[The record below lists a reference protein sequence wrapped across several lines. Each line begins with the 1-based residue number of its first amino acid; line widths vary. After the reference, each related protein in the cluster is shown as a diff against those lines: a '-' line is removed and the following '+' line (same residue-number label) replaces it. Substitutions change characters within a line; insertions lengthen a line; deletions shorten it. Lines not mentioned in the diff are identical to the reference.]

1 MLDLAVATNIKE
13 VLSEPIVPFAI
24 LLLVILIV
32 PILFEKFKLPGL
44 IGLLIAGVL
53 LGPFGLKL
61 LNTELP
67 VMKLLSDIGLLYLM
81 FVAGLEVDIQQ
92 FKKQK
97 HRSMGFGFLTFAVPL
112 VAGILL
118 GRVFGM
124 GWNASVLVGSLLASH
139 TLLAY
144 PIISRLGVV
153 NNESVIVTIGAT
165 IFTDIGSLL
174 VLAVCIAIHAGE
186 FSIVNF
192 VGLILALVIYT
203 AAVLFGFDW
212 LGREFFKRT
221 GSEEG
226 NQFLFVLLVVFLAS
240 IGAQLIGV
248 EKIIGA
254 FLAGLAVNEVV
265 GEGAVKEKVVF
276 VGSVLFIPIFFV
288 DLGLLIDVQAFLKSV
303 LSFALP
309 ASIVIALLGS
319 KFLAAFFSKLIYRYT
334 NQEMLT
340 MWSLSIPQVG
350 ATLAAALVAYRAEL
364 IGEDVLNSVIVLML
378 VTASLGP
385 IITSRVAV
393 GLPTSGEK
401 IDDEL
406 LPKTSWNSPLLN
418 QLFTVVVPVYN
429 PQTERYLIEMAS
441 LFAKGHSGKI
451 IPLSIIAPQASNMD
465 TPHLENAFIKSEQ
478 LLEKAKILGDELA
491 VNSQPLSRIDDSVA
505 QGIVRAAREQKANLI
520 VMGWGRRA
528 GFQARLF
535 GNVIDT
541 VLWDAHC
548 PVAICRL
555 LTEPGHIKRVLVPV
569 EKLGGETAHL
579 LEFTEALGNS
589 GLSITLLHFC
599 DRATSEKGMVWIQS
613 QLSTL
618 VERERSAN
626 VAKVDIE
633 VRRGSDTVRDILVAS
648 QSADLVVLR
657 ANRYRTSAGLT
668 VSNMTNQLLNRLTC
682 SVVMLGEP
690 PKSRGTY

>member
-1 MLDLAVATNIKE
+1 MLALAVATNITE
-13 VLSEPIVPFAI
+13 VLSEPIVPFAV
-24 LLLVILIV
+24 LLLVILSV
-32 PILFEKFKLPGL
+32 PILFEKLKLPGL
-44 IGLLIAGVL
+44 IGLLVAGVV

-92 FKKQK
+92 FKRKK
-97 HRSMGFGFLTFAVPL
+97 NRSMGFGFLTFAIPL
-112 VAGILL
+112 AGGILV
-118 GRVFGM
+118 GRLFGL
-124 GWNASVLVGSLLASH
+124 GWNASVLIGSLLASH

-153 NNESVIVTIGAT
+153 NNEAVIVSIGAT

-186 FSIVNF
+186 FSIANF
-192 VGLILALVIYT
+192 IALILSLAIYT

-265 GEGAVKEKVVF
+265 GEGPVKEKVVF

-288 DLGLLIDVQAFLKSV
+288 DLGLLIDVQGFLKSL
-303 LSFALP
+303 LSVALP

-319 KFLAAFFSKLIYRYT
+319 KFLAAFLSKLIYRYT
-334 NQEMLT
+334 QQEMLT

-401 IDDEL
+401 IDNEL
-406 LPKTSWNSPLLN
+406 LPKTSWNTPEFN

-429 PQTERYLIEMAS
+429 PKTERHLIEMAS

-451 IPLSIIAPQASNMD
+451 IPLSIISPHGSNMD
-465 TPHLENAFIKSEQ
+465 NLQLENAFTGSEQ
-478 LLEKAKILGDELA
+478 LLEKAKELGDELD
-491 VNSQPLSRIDDSVA
+491 VNCQPLSRIDDSIA

-520 VMGWGRRA
+520 VMGWGRRG

-548 PVAICRL
+548 PVAVCRL
-555 LTEPGHIKRVLVPV
+555 LTEPGQIQRVLVPV

-579 LEFTEALGNS
+579 LEFAEALGNV

-599 DRATSEKGMVWIQS
+599 DRSTSEKGMAWIQS
-613 QLSTL
+613 QLSQL
-618 VERERSAN
+618 VEKERSLNA
-626 VAKVDIE
+626 AKIDIA
-633 VRRGSDTVRDILVAS
+633 VKRGSDTVRDILVAS
-648 QSADLVVLR
+648 QSTDLVILR
-657 ANRYRTSAGLT
+657 ASRYRTSAGLA
-668 VSNMTNQLLNRLTC
+668 VSNMTNQLLDRLTC

-690 PKSRGTY
+690 PKSRGNY